1 MAVIM
6 TDTPADLRQTQR
18 DAIAS
23 AAERQSEREARMRQ
37 EAVKAIQLSAEY
49 IKTIHAYCDICD
61 AEYHAS
67 KELLRRM
74 GWTFGPGYEIC
85 PNHD

>member
-6 TDTPADLRQTQR
+6 TDMAIDHRRQDQIQDMQR
-18 DAIAS
+18 HS
-23 AAERQSEREARMRQ
+23 HLYTET
-37 EAVKAIQLSAEY
+37 V
-49 IKTIHAYCDICD
+49 HAYCDICD

-67 KELLRRM
+67 KELLRRI
-74 GWTFGPGYEIC
+74 GWLLGPGYEIC

>member
-6 TDTPADLRQTQR
+6 TDAPAD
-18 DAIAS
+18 
-23 AAERQSEREARMRQ
+23 MRQ
-37 EAVKAIQLSAEY
+37 GQDQGAPEI
-49 IKTIHAYCDICD
+49 IHAYCDICD